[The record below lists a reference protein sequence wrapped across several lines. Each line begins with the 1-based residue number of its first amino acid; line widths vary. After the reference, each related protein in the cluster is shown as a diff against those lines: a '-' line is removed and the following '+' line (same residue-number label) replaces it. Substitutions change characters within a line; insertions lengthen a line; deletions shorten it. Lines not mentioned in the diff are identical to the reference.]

1 MIWIKDL
8 GLRPSNTIRNGKPR
22 NFTWALYKCEFCG
35 HEETDNSMDSYDD
48 RYFHDNVIPNVKC
61 SKCGKSTNSEGGT
74 VEHTATKYPEGY
86 QI

>member
-1 MIWIKDL
+1 MKLINILAQNRRDFQ
-8 GLRPSNTIRNGKPR
+8 GQ
-22 NFTWALYKCEFCG
+22 YKCEFCG
-35 HEETDNSMDSYDD
+35 NEETDNSMDSYDD
-48 RYFHDNVIPNVKC
+48 RYFHDNVIPNRKC

>member
-1 MIWIKDL
+1 MKLIKILAQNRRDFQ
-8 GLRPSNTIRNGKPR
+8 GQ
-22 NFTWALYKCEFCG
+22 YECEFCG
-35 HEETDNSMDSYDD
+35 NEETDNSMNSYDD

>member
-1 MIWIKDL
+1 MKLIKILAQNRRDFQ
-8 GLRPSNTIRNGKPR
+8 GQ
-22 NFTWALYKCEFCG
+22 YKCEFCG
-35 HEETDNSMDSYDD
+35 NEKTDNSMDSYDD
-48 RYFHDNVIPNVKC
+48 RYFHDNVIPNRKC

>member
-1 MIWIKDL
+1 MKLIKILAQNRRDFQ
-8 GLRPSNTIRNGKPR
+8 GQ
-22 NFTWALYKCEFCG
+22 YKCEFCG

-61 SKCGKSTNSEGGT
+61 PKCGKSTNSEGGT
-74 VEHTATKYPEGY
+74 VEHTTTKYPEGY